1 MSWRLWLPLLAFAGF
16 LGLAAYQLTQP
27 RDEIVESRMIG
38 KALPYFDLEPATAD
52 LPGAASDDFKD
63 GQPRLPSPRHRSL
76 SGCATRGRPSSA

>member
-38 KALPYFDLEPATAD
+38 KALPYFDLEPATAER
-52 LPGAASDDFKD
+52 GERRF
-63 GQPRLPSPRHRSL
+63 Q
-76 SGCATRGRPSSA
+76 GRPAPPSQYLGELVPALHRRGTAA